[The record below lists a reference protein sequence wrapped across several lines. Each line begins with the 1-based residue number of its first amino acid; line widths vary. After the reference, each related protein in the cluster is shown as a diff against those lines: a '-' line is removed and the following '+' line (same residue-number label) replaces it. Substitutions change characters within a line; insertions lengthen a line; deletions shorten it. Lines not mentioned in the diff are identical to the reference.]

1 MRIDDIPPRY
11 RNAILEKVAAASRRD
26 RRTAESRDP
35 PVEQRESRFQRDAE
49 KWLDWI
55 GYWRRTATNI
65 ASGPPPRGWQ
75 IHLANAPRNPLV
87 LDLLILDN
95 SGEWIEVELKGP
107 TTRVAAHQ
115 RQLIEQDSRRFL
127 CRSIDQLRTIVS
139 QLDPT

>member
-1 MRIDDIPPRY
+1 MKIDEIPLRY
-11 RNAILEKVAAASRRD
+11 RGAVMDQIAAVDRRD
-26 RRTAESRDP
+26 SRTAEP
-35 PVEQRESRFQRDAE
+35 IAPVARRESILQNEAE

-115 RQLIEQDSRRFL
+115 KQLIEQNSRRFL
-127 CRSIDQLRTIVS
+127 CRSVDQLRTIVS
-139 QLDPT
+139 QLASP